1 MAELTLDLPAPAIVD
16 VEASRGE
23 ARWSVARSGWKK
35 LLPDLPDEVIA
46 LLAAPVV
53 VSAAALGGSDDEDER
68 YPAPAEPCA
77 ALNFSYRGDCTPSFL
92 APAPPRSRRARRR
105 I

>member
-1 MAELTLDLPAPAIVD
+1 MAELTLDLPAPASAD

-53 VSAAALGGSDDEDER
+53 VSAATLGGAAEDDER

-77 ALNFSYRGDCTPSFL
+77 TMNFSYGTDCTPRFL
-92 APAPPRSRRARRR
+92 APAPPRSRRSRRR